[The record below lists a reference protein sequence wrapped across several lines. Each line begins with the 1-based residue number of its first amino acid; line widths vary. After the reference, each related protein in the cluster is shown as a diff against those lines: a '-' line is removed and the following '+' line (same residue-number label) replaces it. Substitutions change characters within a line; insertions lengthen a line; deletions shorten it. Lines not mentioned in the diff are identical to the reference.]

1 MKVLVQKGDHIM
13 YKKCISQSA
22 FSPLVNYI
30 SPVVSWLSSG
40 AFIEN
45 HYIIVLEREWKS
57 SIALVLFVYFSRI
70 H

>member
-1 MKVLVQKGDHIM
+1 MYIAAILKFSSFKV
-13 YKKCISQSA
+13 
-22 FSPLVNYI
+22 PLVNYI